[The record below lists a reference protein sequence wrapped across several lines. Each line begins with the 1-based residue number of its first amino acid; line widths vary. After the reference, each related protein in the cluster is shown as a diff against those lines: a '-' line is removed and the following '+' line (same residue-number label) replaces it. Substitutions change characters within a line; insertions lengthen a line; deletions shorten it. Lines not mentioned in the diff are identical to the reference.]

1 MALLARLAPLF
12 FLFVLVAAQQQ
23 VQLLNYDALP
33 GCAKGCT
40 NLKTA
45 QDGCIPPQA
54 GVSNQQ
60 TYVSCFCQSAFLVNL
75 KTTAQG
81 LCDAQC
87 PSTSDQNAIKDW
99 YNKFC
104 QSGGTVGAAGGGA
117 GGGGGGG
124 GGGTKTQ
131 PSKTANSPSPSP
143 STAKNNNNEQGVV
156 SDKTSYQGS
165 WISAHWRWI
174 VMIVVIFTGLTLLT
188 LLGLCLKRRAR
199 ARHDARQANVA
210 APEAAF
216 AAPLPPVAPP
226 MAHQHHKYTPDDSGT
241 LTSTIDFGST
251 SSIAAA
257 AGPNSS
263 VGNIAQNF
271 LGRNRS
277 RSNHLGRFPNTSQN
291 NVVQPVPSPINVWG
305 PHQHQAATRGYEYP
319 TYQNGIGRAP
329 SRSDPRLNGY
339 GSTDASPVS
348 PSPVAGSPNA
358 SFPHIA
364 AGAAGAAFP
373 PSSHGHG
380 HTHGPGPS
388 PLGAGAGSGTPRKSS
403 SRGELA
409 NKAVPP
415 VPLIA
420 SAANAPAPST
430 TPPPASRS
438 PRSGSGRDRTP
449 PSARARSAGSASSRP
464 EVPRLNTA
472 VGANASGGNKALP
485 PTPPPVQQRQPTTPT
500 RQTQPTAYHQP
511 QTPPHV
517 TAGAAATTTTTP
529 PPIPRTPPANGS
541 RRRGAEDDRHHTRTL
556 SQEYGA
562 AATYHNAGFAT
573 GGSVY
578 RRNNNNNNAKNQTQ
592 DVGAGAED
600 AGFLRGRTT
609 TARGGA
615 LIAADEIKR
624 SKDDGML
631 GVGGDSTGWSA
642 VNDAVAGA
650 ANKVARSFDD
660 LHTPYTQPNIPIRS
674 TSSGLARSGTDNLGS
689 HRRVMSPLSA
699 DNAREKLRRK
709 LSRQGSGFF
718 DEAGGVEGRGER
730 EGFEGRL

>member
-1 MALLARLAPLF
+1 MAPQAPLAL
-12 FLFVLVAAQQQ
+12 LFVLAIALAAVQAQQ

-54 GVSNQQ
+54 GVSTQQ

-81 LCDAQC
+81 LCDAAC
-87 PSTSDQNAIKDW
+87 PSTSDQNGIKDW

-104 QSGGTVGAAGGGA
+104 QSGGTEGAAGGG
-117 GGGGGGG
+117 GQ
-124 GGGTKTQ
+124 KTE
-131 PSKTANSPSPSP
+131 PSKTAGSASTPSP

-174 VMIVVIFTGLTLLT
+174 VMIVVIFTGLMLLT
-188 LLGLCLKRRAR
+188 LLGLYLKRRSR

-216 AAPLPPVAPP
+216 SAPLPPAAPP
-226 MAHQHHKYTPDDSGT
+226 MAHAKHTPDDSGT

-251 SSIAAA
+251 SSITA

-277 RSNHLGRFPNTSQN
+277 RSNPLGRFPNTSQN
-291 NVVQPVPSPINVWG
+291 NVVQPVPNPLNVWG

-319 TYQNGIGRAP
+319 TYQNGSGRAP

-339 GSTDASPVS
+339 GASPSTDASPVS
-348 PSPVAGSPNA
+348 PSPGTGSPNA

-373 PSSHGHG
+373 SSSPSHGYG
-380 HTHGPGPS
+380 HSHGPGPS
-388 PLGAGAGSGTPRKSS
+388 PLGAGAGTPRKSS

-409 NKAVPP
+409 NKAAGMPP
-415 VPLIA
+415 QPLIA
-420 SAANAPAPST
+420 AAGNAPSPST
-430 TPPPASRS
+430 PPSASSKQARE
-438 PRSGSGRDRTP
+438 RTP
-449 PSARARSAGSASSRP
+449 PSAGSGARSTGSASSRP

-472 VGANASGGNKALP
+472 VGNASKAKALP
-485 PTPPPVQQRQPTTPT
+485 PTPQQPTTPP
-500 RQTQPTAYHQP
+500 RQTTPKTPQAQSQSQS
-511 QTPPHV
+511 QTPPAA
-517 TAGAAATTTTTP
+517 TAGATATP
-529 PPIPRTPPANGS
+529 PSSSSKPAVVSRPPPANGS
-541 RRRGAEDDRHHTRTL
+541 RSVRERERLAAYDLERGEAEGAGERHHYRTR

-562 AATYHNAGFAT
+562 AASYHNAGFAT

-578 RRNNNNNNAKNQTQ
+578 RRNNNKKENAEKEGGGE
-592 DVGAGAED
+592 V
-600 AGFLRGRTT
+600 LRGRSVG
-609 TARGGA
+609 RGGA
-615 LIAADEIKR
+615 LVAGDEAEVQKTGGGAGGGGWADV
-624 SKDDGML
+624 S
-631 GVGGDSTGWSA
+631 
-642 VNDAVAGA
+642 DAVAGA
-650 ANKVARSFDD
+650 ANMVARSFDD
-660 LHTPYTQPNIPIRS
+660 LHARAGAGGMGVGG
-674 TSSGLARSGTDNLGS
+674 SGINRDGLGS
-689 HRRVMSPLSA
+689 HRRVTSPLSA

-718 DEAGGVEGRGER
+718 DQDGVEGRGER
-730 EGFEGRL
+730 EGFEGL